1 MLRFINGKLDVRF
14 LACVDESISNLVP
27 PHPTDTWKGSF
38 YANPV
43 VDVPTTDEAVMQR
56 LE

>member
-1 MLRFINGKLDVRF
+1 MNLV
-14 LACVDESISNLVP
+14 SNLVP
-27 PHPTDTWKGSF
+27 LHRTDTWKGSF

-43 VDVPTTDEAVMQR
+43 IDVPTTDEAMMQR

>member
-1 MLRFINGKLDVRF
+1 MNL
-14 LACVDESISNLVP
+14 ISNFVP